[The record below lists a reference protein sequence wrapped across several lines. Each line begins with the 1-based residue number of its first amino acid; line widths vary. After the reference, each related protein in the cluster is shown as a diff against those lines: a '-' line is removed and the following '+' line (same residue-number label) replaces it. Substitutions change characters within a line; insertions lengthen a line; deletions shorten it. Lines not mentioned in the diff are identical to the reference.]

1 LTYIENIKKL
11 YSNNCHTLIRNDE
24 KRCSAIDKTEMRKLV
39 QTSWI
44 FHRHHLLQNNE
55 FCVKE
60 TVLYEF
66 YHLSSSTTPV
76 INVISMIILILL
88 IL

>member
-1 LTYIENIKKL
+1 MYIHK
-11 YSNNCHTLIRNDE
+11 CHTLIRNDE
-24 KRCSAIDKTEMRKLV
+24 KRCDEIDKADLKKFV

-44 FHRHHLLQNNE
+44 FNRHHLLQNNE

-60 TVLYEF
+60 TILYEF
-66 YHLSSSTTPV
+66 YHLSSSKIPV
-76 INVISMIILILL
+76 INVISFIILIVL

>member
-11 YSNNCHTLIRNDE
+11 YSNHCHTLIRNDE
-24 KRCSAIDKTEMRKLV
+24 KRCDGLDKTDMRKLI

-60 TVLYEF
+60 TILYEF
-66 YHLSSSTTPV
+66 YHLSSSTLTV
-76 INVISMIILILL
+76 INVFSLIILIVL